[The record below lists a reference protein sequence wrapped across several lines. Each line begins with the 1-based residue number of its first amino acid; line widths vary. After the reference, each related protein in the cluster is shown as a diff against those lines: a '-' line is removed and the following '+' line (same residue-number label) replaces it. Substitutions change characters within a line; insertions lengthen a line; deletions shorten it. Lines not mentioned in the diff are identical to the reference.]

1 MPRARPRN
9 ETPPE
14 RDDRNFVE
22 LLQELRVTQTGVQI
36 LFAFLLTLAFSDRF
50 DDLDGFQRGT
60 CVCTLLLAM
69 VATVLFTAPAALHRR
84 LFRRGAKRQIVEV
97 SSVLATAGL
106 GVLALALTGALLL
119 VVDVVLGRGA
129 GVAAAGGALLL
140 CCLLWGV
147 LPQTIRRRARPAL
160 YAGTSAPS
168 RSPRQARTPGDHPPA
183 AG

>member
-36 LFAFLLTLAFSDRF
+36 LFAFLLTLAFSARF

-60 CVCTLLLAM
+60 YICTLLLAM
-69 VATVLFTAPAALHRR
+69 TATVLFTAPAALHRR

-97 SSVLATAGL
+97 SSVLATVGL

-119 VVDVVLGRGA
+119 VVDVVLGRA
-129 GVAAAGGALLL
+129 EGVVTACGALLL
-140 CCLLWGV
+140 CGALWGA
-147 LPQTIRRRARPAL
+147 LPYAIKRRAEPVR
-160 YAGTSAPS
+160 YAATSAPS
-168 RSPRQARTPGDHPPA
+168 RSPRQARTPGDRPPSA
-183 AG
+183 E